1 MVSIWQNWDTEWL
14 EPRYIFSSISWQIRD
29 GLFTASF
36 QTTKGTILKQND
48 VKKYPSSAGIRTPNL
63 WITSLPLQRSS
74 EICFLEFDATN
85 VFVAVDLLT
94 SFNRSYRGQ
103 KFFSRTVSFLS
114 SRKKSFRQN
123 NFDFKMKLCRI
134 PLADNTKP
142 LVNGSLYCWCTV

>member
-1 MVSIWQNWDTEWL
+1 MTNKRWSIHG
-14 EPRYIFSSISWQIRD
+14 IFSNNKRYNFETKRCEKISIQCWDSNSQP
-29 GLFTASF
+29 L
-36 QTTKGTILKQND
+36 NHE
-48 VKKYPSSAGIRTPNL
+48 P
-63 WITSLPLQRSS
+63 PLQRSS
-74 EICFLEFDATN
+74 EICFLEFHATN
-85 VFVAVDLLT
+85 VYVAVDLLT

-142 LVNGSLYCWCTV
+142 LVKGSLYCWCTV